1 MEKINT
7 DNEYEIARRL
17 KEYRA
22 AVLEFIDYL
31 YDNRSLMR
39 DDIKT
44 IEMSGSGKTIAF
56 KAKSIIRINWNTMNS
71 TKHLWKN

>member
-31 YDNRSLMR
+31 YDNRSLM
-39 DDIKT
+39 KT
-44 IEMSGSGKTIAF
+44 ILRRLRK
-56 KAKSIIRINWNTMNS
+56 
-71 TKHLWKN
+71 